1 MEKLTDNL
9 IDIINNGEN
18 VTVEFKQ
25 AKKNLSNNTSLIS

>member
-18 VTVEFKQ
+18 ATVEFKQ
-25 AKKNLSNNTSLIS
+25 SKKNLPNNTSLIS